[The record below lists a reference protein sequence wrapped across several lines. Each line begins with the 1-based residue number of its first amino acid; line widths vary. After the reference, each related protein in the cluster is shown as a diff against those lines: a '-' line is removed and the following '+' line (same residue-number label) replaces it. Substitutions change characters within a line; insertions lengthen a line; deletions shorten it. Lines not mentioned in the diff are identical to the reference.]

1 MTVGAAAFGDS
12 CGDHRGHRG
21 FDFAGTDLLDS
32 DFARMNRSW

>member
-12 CGDHRGHRG
+12 CGDHRGQRE
-21 FDFAGTDLLDS
+21 FDFVRTGWLDS